1 MNRKFG
7 KLVDGKLVYA
17 PSMVAHDGRSYI
29 NPKGPDYLKADDGPW
44 YPIEPL
50 PPPVEPAPE
59 GYHYINNAW
68 VFNEELKQYE
78 SNYILV
84 ENPPPEPRVF
94 SKMRIVTALMNAGI
108 WAQVKQWL
116 EASGY
121 YDLYLAA
128 QDFREDDPYFK
139 EGFAALKAQLGI
151 RDSDAEYILHI
162 SDVNYV
168 DVTDGGNAA

>member
-29 NPKGPDYLKADDGPW
+29 NPKEPDYLKADDGPW
-44 YPIEPL
+44 YPVEPL

-59 GYHYINNAW
+59 GYHYLNNAW
-68 VFNEELKQYE
+68 VFNEELKQFE

-94 SKMRIVTALMNAGI
+94 STSKVVRLLTEARLWTPVRDYIV
-108 WAQVKQWL
+108 
-116 EASGY
+116 ESGY
-121 YDLYLAA
+121 YELFLTTPS
-128 QDFREDDPYFK
+128 FREDDPYFLQGVSVLK
-139 EGFAALKAQLGI
+139 TQLQLTDEQIEEILGPAAGG
-151 RDSDAEYILHI
+151 DA
-162 SDVNYV
+162 
-168 DVTDGGNAA
+168 